1 MPTRRY
7 REISSGD
14 PTEINLSPLIDMV
27 FILLIF
33 FIVTSVFA
41 EREGIEIE
49 RPAASASSSLETDI
63 LLLQIDPSGQILHR
77 GEALSTTAVA
87 RLVRRFVA
95 DGGTSVVIE
104 ADADGRT
111 RDLVAAVDLA
121 TAAGAPSVSV
131 ATRPENRP

>member
-1 MPTRRY
+1 MPGRRQ
-7 REISSGD
+7 RDLSSED
-14 PTEINLSPLIDMV
+14 RTEINLSPLIDMV

-49 RPAASASSSLETDI
+49 RPKAGSAESLEQDV
-63 LLLQIDPSGQILHR
+63 LLVQLDAAGQILHR
-77 GEALSTTAVA
+77 GDPLSAPALA

-95 DGGTSVVIE
+95 DGGRSVVIE

-121 TAAGAPSVSV
+121 TAAGAPAVSV
-131 ATRPENRP
+131 ATTPEESP